1 MTGKEFLHCSS
12 RTGEMQHQ
20 ALTPISPFIAHLP
33 WTDVCDACA
42 IPAPWHGQSQGMVQE
57 SFKGVGAIEA
67 GRVLS
72 S

>member
-1 MTGKEFLHCSS
+1 
-12 RTGEMQHQ
+12 MQHQ
-20 ALTPISPFIAHLP
+20 SLTHISPFTACLP
-33 WTDVCDACA
+33 WTDVCDASA

-57 SFKGVGAIEA
+57 SFKGVGTIQA

>member
-1 MTGKEFLHCSS
+1 
-12 RTGEMQHQ
+12 MQHQ